1 MNAAA
6 VNRAIARHQS
16 RCRSLA
22 ALGLA
27 LWLLLWLPLP
37 AQALACS
44 PYLGQAKL
52 NEVRIGHSNSTDLKN
67 QVEIYNSG
75 NVAQSVWSTWQ
86 LVVYYQ
92 QSGSSA
98 VRKGGYYLSTDTI
111 GAGQFIFNNQ
121 NKPLFLRN
129 RGTYLTDIALVD
141 ASGNFIDYLA
151 IEGRIQSLP
160 ACLGTPAVVSATSLS
175 DASGNLS
182 RLPDGGS
189 WPAAVAGT
197 SAHTIGIS
205 NVCTAGGS
213 DLAVS
218 NNADITRPVVNF
230 TVVTYTVTV
239 TNKSC
244 SNTVNSIVLNVANF
258 STSQFSGV
266 SRSQTQGSNSQGA
279 SAVTWTVGSLAPGST
294 AVLTL
299 SGKPRN
305 LGPLLTTA
313 SVAAP
318 LSGLVNPAD
327 DSADETINVL
337 AYNDVGFDLP
347 TGTMTEGLDT
357 AYSANI
363 NSAVVPTA
371 TITVNYTVSGSA
383 NSADT
388 DLPVSGSVTIDP
400 ASPNEPAGTSINFII
415 KNDTI
420 AEPTKSIVLTITSV
434 TSADSHVRLDGAAN
448 VSTLTLFDDDI
459 DHYELSLPTTSL
471 SCLPTTV
478 TVTAC
483 ASTTSPCTSPFTT
496 AVGKTANLSTS
507 SATLAATTLTF
518 DASGVSSTTLSYP
531 LAANGTA
538 LSVTLSGEQQA
549 AANPRKC
556 CPNGSNCVVANSCST
571 TFSSAGFIIAA
582 AANGAASTLPTQTAG
597 TASGTFYLR
606 AVRTSTTT
614 KACEAA
620 LSGANTVNW
629 ALQCNNPS
637 TCSTG
642 IGSSLMALNGGSS
655 TSVLGNPN
663 SGVTGN
669 TALAMTFDANGNAP
683 FSFTFNDV
691 GQVTLWASK
700 TVNAA
705 PLSGSS
711 NAFVSR
717 PAGLL
722 ISALAQAAA
731 PQLINPAAASAS
743 GAVFVKAG
751 EAFSASVTATTS
763 TGAAAP
769 NFGKE
774 SPAEA
779 VLLTPALVLPA
790 GGRLGTLANA
800 SIAGASFGN
809 GVATVSNL
817 AWDEVGILNLT
828 PSIADGDYLG
838 SGSLTGT
845 TSGNIGRF
853 VPDHLAITAGAPVA
867 ACSNAFS
874 YFGQDGFS
882 TPFTLRAENSANTVT
897 QNYTGSFA
905 RLGLSGWAGYGF
917 TAAGLPAGSALAAS
931 STAPTGSWSLGL
943 ASVSARHQVSR
954 PSAVSAETQVTVKAA
969 PVDADGVTLSGAASA
984 VASAT
989 ALRSGRLR
997 LSNAFGSA
1005 NAALQV
1011 PVLAEYWSGN
1021 SWLLNSAD
1029 SCTTLTA
1036 GNVVLSNPR
1045 NAAGNASAATSSASA
1060 VAIAGGNGLLTL
1072 AAPSPGGSSL
1082 SLDIA
1087 INLGSTSADQSC
1099 QASHPASTGA
1109 AQPWLRAL
1117 NGSCAASAD
1126 RDPAARASFGL
1137 FSPESRKTVH
1147 VREIF

>member
-1 MNAAA
+1 M
-6 VNRAIARHQS
+6 
-16 RCRSLA
+16 
-22 ALGLA
+22 
-27 LWLLLWLPLP
+27 
-37 AQALACS
+37 
-44 PYLGQAKL
+44 
-52 NEVRIGHSNSTDLKN
+52 NEVRIGSSNSTDAKN

-86 LVVYYQ
+86 LVVYYRQ
-92 QSGSSA
+92 PGNSA
-98 VRKGGYYLSTDTI
+98 VKKGGYYLSTNTNS
-111 GAGQFIFNNQ
+111 AGQFIFNNA
-121 NKPLFLRN
+121 NKKLFLRN
-129 RGTYLTDIALVD
+129 KNTYQVDIALVD
-141 ASGNFIDYLA
+141 AYGDFIDYLA
-151 IEGRIQSLP
+151 IEGQIQSLP
-160 ACLGTPAVVSATSLS
+160 ACLGTPAVVNATSS
-175 DASGNLS
+175 GDASGNIS
-182 RLPDGGS
+182 RLPNGGS
-189 WPAAVAGT
+189 WPAAVT
-197 SAHTIGIS
+197 TTTAHSIGIS
-205 NVCTAGGS
+205 NVCTPGSS

-218 NNADITRPVVNF
+218 NSADIARPVVGY
-230 TVVTYTVTV
+230 TVVTYSVTV
-239 TNKSC
+239 TNISC
-244 SNTVNSIVLNVANF
+244 SNTVTGIALTVTGFTSTEF
-258 STSQFSGV
+258 SSM
-266 SRSQTQGSNSQGA
+266 SRSDTQGSSSQGA

-299 SGKPRN
+299 AGKPRN
-305 LGPLLTTA
+305 LGPLLSTA
-313 SVAAP
+313 SISAP
-318 LSGLVNPAD
+318 ASGLVNPGD

-337 AYNDVGFDLP
+337 AFNYVGFDLL
-347 TGTMTEGLDT
+347 TGTLTEGLDT
-357 AYSANI
+357 AYSATI
-363 NSAVVPTA
+363 SAAVVPSN

-388 DLPVSGSVTIDP
+388 DLPVSGSLTIDP
-400 ASPNEPAGTSINFII
+400 ASLNDPTGTVIDFIV

-434 TSADSHVRLDGAAN
+434 TSSDSRVRLDGAAN

-459 DHYELSLPTTSL
+459 DHYELSMPTTSL

-483 ASTTSPCTSPFTT
+483 ASSTSPCTSPFTT

-518 DASGVSSTTLSYP
+518 DASGVASTTLSYP
-531 LAANGTA
+531 LAANGATP
-538 LSVTLSGEQQA
+538 SVTLSGEQQA

-571 TFSSAGFIIAA
+571 TFSTAGFIIAA
-582 AANGAASTLPTQTAG
+582 AANGAATTLPTQTAG
-597 TASGTFYLR
+597 TASGTYYLR
-606 AVRTSTTT
+606 AVKAGTTT

-642 IGSSLMALNGGSS
+642 IGSSLLAINGGSS

-663 SGVTGN
+663 SGVTGY

-683 FSFTFNDV
+683 FSFAFNDV
-691 GQVTLWASK
+691 GLVRLWASK
-700 TVNAA
+700 IVNAA
-705 PLSGSS
+705 PLTGGS

-722 ISALAQAAA
+722 VSAVAQTAA
-731 PQLINPAAASAS
+731 PQLANPAAASAT

-751 EAFSASVTATTS
+751 APFSASVTATTS

-779 VLLTPALVLPA
+779 VLLTPALVLPF

-800 SIAGASFGN
+800 SIAGAGFGN
-809 GVATVSNL
+809 GVATVGNL
-817 AWDEVGILNLT
+817 AWDEVGILSLT

-838 SGSLTGT
+838 SGPLTGT
-845 TSGNIGRF
+845 TTGNIGRF
-853 VPDHLAITAGAPVA
+853 VPDHLAITAGAPVP

-905 RLGLSGWAGYGF
+905 RLGLTTWAGYGF
-917 TAAGLPAGSALAAS
+917 TVAGLPAGSALAAS
-931 STAPTGSWSLGL
+931 STAPSGSWSLGL

-954 PSAVSAETQVTVKAA
+954 PSALSAETLVTVKAA
-969 PVDADGVTLSGAASA
+969 PVDADGITLSGAASA
-984 VASAT
+984 VAAAT
-989 ALRSGRLR
+989 PLRSGRLR
-997 LSNAFGSA
+997 LSNAYGSA
-1005 NAALQV
+1005 SAALQM
-1011 PVLAEYWSGN
+1011 PVVAEYWSGN
-1021 SWLLNSAD
+1021 SWVLNSAD
-1029 SCTTLTA
+1029 SCTTLA
-1036 GNVVLSNPR
+1036 AASVALSNPR
-1045 NAAGNASAATSSASA
+1045 NAGGNASAATSSASA
-1060 VAIAGGNGLLTL
+1060 VTLSGGNGLLTL
-1072 AAPSPGGSSL
+1072 AAPSPSGSSL

-1087 INLGSTSADQSC
+1087 INLGSGAADQSC
-1099 QASHPASTGA
+1099 QASHPATTGA
-1109 AQPWLRAL
+1109 AKPWLRAL

-1147 VREIF
+1147 VRELF